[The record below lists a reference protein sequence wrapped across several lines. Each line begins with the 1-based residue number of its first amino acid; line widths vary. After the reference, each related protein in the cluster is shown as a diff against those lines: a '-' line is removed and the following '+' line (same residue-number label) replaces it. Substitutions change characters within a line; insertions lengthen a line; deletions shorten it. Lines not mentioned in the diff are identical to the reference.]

1 MCVTIYLTDLFAVG
15 HTRYYIIVIIQI
27 LSEFHGVYPMLE
39 PQLNVILISSMDHIA
54 DVSLPLTVDS
64 LATYLP
70 TLCQLE
76 WRHGVRVNIARY
88 HLMQKDLSRYRQPSG
103 ENHTKKIFKKK
114 HV

>member
-1 MCVTIYLTDLFAVG
+1 MAVCVTIYLTDLFVVG
-15 HTRYYIIVIIQI
+15 HTRYYIIVIIQQI
-27 LSEFHGVYPMLE
+27 LSEFYGVYPMLE

-76 WRHGVRVNIARY
+76 WRHGVRVDKAR
-88 HLMQKDLSRYRQPSG
+88 
-103 ENHTKKIFKKK
+103 
-114 HV
+114 